1 MPTYEY
7 ACQRCGHNF
16 EEFQSITAEPL
27 KSCPRCHG
35 ELQRLLGAGSGLIFK
50 GSGFYETDYKNS
62 RANQQVKTGKEGK
75 KSDNKPVKAEKKA
88 KSEEKKNAA

>member
-27 KSCPRCHG
+27 KKCPRCNG

-50 GSGFYETDYKNS
+50 GSGFYQTDYKNS
-62 RANQQVKTGKEGK
+62 KANQQSKKAKEDK
-75 KSDNKPVKAEKKA
+75 KSDNKPTKAEKKA

>member
-27 KSCPRCHG
+27 KRCPRCNG
-35 ELQRLLGAGSGLIFK
+35 KLQRLLGAGSGLIFK
-50 GSGFYETDYKNS
+50 GSGFYQTDYKNS
-62 RANQQVKTGKEGK
+62 KTTQQPKTVKEDK
-75 KSDNKPVKAEKKA
+75 KSDNKPAKA